1 VRKAMLLAGLCIVL
15 LFGLVTTTIS
25 PQPATA
31 LIGAT
36 TEVHLVKFAHDGS
49 TVLEE
54 RTVGYEWMKDNLTP
68 YGDGKTHYYHQGPVF
83 EGDRWDPGETINLKD
98 KGAVKGTDIKDLC
111 DLVGGMSPGD
121 EVMIHAPD
129 GYHTEYGYDNVYEP
143 LDRQGPI
150 VLCWYNGED
159 SSFGERWGEGYPG
172 DGAYRTAMQIVIMA
186 KTTNP
191 EGKYVFGN
199 TDMQECLPELS
210 QHFYSEGSNI
220 YPSTNGLS
228 VKWVDELRIYTG
240 GYTGERGTPAKT
252 MPDDTSGQ
260 IPWIPIVGGVVVAA
274 VIVILLIYFLR
285 RRKVEKAG

>member
-1 VRKAMLLAGLCIVL
+1 VRKATLLVSLCIVL
-15 LFGLVTTTIS
+15 LLGLVTTNIS
-25 PQPATA
+25 PQSA
-31 LIGAT
+31 LAIVGAT
-36 TEVHLVKFAHDGS
+36 TEVHLVKFAADGT

-54 RTVGYEWMKDNLTP
+54 RTVDYEWMGDNLEKQ
-68 YGDGKTHYYHQGPVF
+68 GDGKIHYYHQGPVF

-98 KGAVKGTDIKDLC
+98 KGAVQGTDIKDLC
-111 DLVGGMSPGD
+111 ELVGGMSPGD

-129 GYHTEYGYDNVYEP
+129 GYHTEYGYANVYEP

-159 SSFGERWGEGYPG
+159 SSFGERWGVGYPG

-186 KTTNP
+186 QTTNP

-199 TDMQECLPELS
+199 TDMQECLPTLS

-240 GYTGERGTPAKT
+240 GYTGDRGGPAKT
-252 MPDDTSGQ
+252 LPDNTSGQ
-260 IPWIPIVGGVVVAA
+260 IPWIPIVGGVVGAIIVAGL
-274 VIVILLIYFLR
+274 IIYFVR
-285 RRKVEKAG
+285 RR